1 MKKFVLF
8 FFLIVILESSS
19 ICYGQTIQTGN
30 ASAKSTVINNVSG
43 SGNVYTKIEVT
54 ANGEKKT
61 LETTEQGT
69 HSLEVNSNKN
79 NIKASSSAEN
89 KPSLKETIAKNRETA
104 KIQKIKQVSL
114 LDNLKNLIINLL
126 KNLSF

>member
-30 ASAKSTVINNVSG
+30 ASANSTVINNVSG
-43 SGNVYTKIEVT
+43 GSVYTKIEVT

-69 HSLEVNSNKN
+69 HSLEINSNKN
-79 NIKASSSAEN
+79 IIKASSSAEN
-89 KPSLKETIAKNRETA
+89 KTFLKRTDAKNKETV

-114 LDNLKNLIINLL
+114 LDNLKNLIKNLL
-126 KNLSF
+126 KNFSF